1 MGGDNPETREP
12 RMAEGGTAGQKKQVD
27 DSETRVKMDDLGKRS
42 QTGTTGGSKSR
53 AMSAIR
59 GGQCGY
65 QGTSESCQYG
75 VGQAEREPGK
85 GGWVVPHGKGRGGG

>member
-27 DSETRVKMDDLGKRS
+27 DSETRIKMDDLGKRS

-53 AMSAIR
+53 AMSAIQIGR
-59 GGQCGY
+59 KR
-65 QGTSESCQYG
+65 
-75 VGQAEREPGK
+75 ARK
-85 GGWVVPHGKGRGGG
+85 GDGLYRTGRGGEGGG